1 MPGDRREVKVDI
13 LGDATSYKKA
23 MSEAEQHTGKTGAVM
38 TGIFA
43 GVGIGA
49 TQLATEGIGKVV
61 DFLGDSVKV
70 AQDAEVSTTRLTT
83 ALQDNVAGFKGTASA
98 MEPAIDAGRR
108 LGFTGDEL
116 RSSLSAL
123 VTVTKDTKQAQTDQS
138 AAEDLARAR
147 GIDLASAT
155 NIVIKA
161 QEGNVGALKKL
172 GIIVPA
178 VTKNVD
184 DLKASHQKFTP
195 EQLKAAQAADKQAT
209 ATAALAAIQKAAQGQ
224 AEAYAGTEKG
234 SLAIAGTE
242 VEGIQ
247 EKLGQTL
254 NQLVTIILPPLIA
267 GLGVVAGWFEQLVTA
282 VQPVIPVIAQL
293 IQEDLLVLSTVI
305 QAIAGWIGTT
315 LVPVIQQVTKAVL
328 PPLSAAIRWL
338 ATDVLPSVSRAFE
351 YVASKVFPLVS
362 SAVGWVTKNVL
373 PPLVAAFDWIVKNV
387 LPPVV
392 SALSWVANNVL
403 PALGQAF
410 GFLTDRVIPT
420 ISNAFQAVGGVIG
433 KVFGA
438 VTGTVKSAIN
448 AVIGLVNGMIRAI
461 DSVQFHVHIDPPDP
475 LPKIHFDWNGV
486 GLGQLPYLHSGG
498 LVPGTPGADV
508 LAVLQAGERV
518 LPRGG
523 AGGGQPIIVNI
534 NGGLIDG
541 PTIDAL
547 TNALARRLRFA
558 PGT

>member
-518 LPRGG
+518 LPGR
-523 AGGGQPIIVNI
+523 A
-534 NGGLIDG
+534 
-541 PTIDAL
+541 A
-547 TNALARRLRFA
+547 ASRSS
-558 PGT
+558 